1 MDVHIGKMLIL
12 GSVFHVTDPVL
23 TIAAA
28 LSVQSPFLRLPSE
41 SDAEGI
47 RCGARLSP
55 CSAWLRSFSGAK
67 TLNGCCDGVGRC
79 CLVTGTGMCTL
90 DDGDCTPLIAVV
102 CSSAYAHMHNLRQ
115 MFL

>member
-1 MDVHIGKMLIL
+1 MAFHCLQVGALTADEALTPLGSVLSCLPVDVHIGKMLIL

-47 RCGARLSP
+47 RCGATSFFFQHS
-55 CSAWLRSFSGAK
+55 CAASVVHIRSRNALMDNDASIK
-67 TLNGCCDGVGRC
+67 RT
-79 CLVTGTGMCTL
+79 
-90 DDGDCTPLIAVV
+90 I
-102 CSSAYAHMHNLRQ
+102 
-115 MFL
+115 